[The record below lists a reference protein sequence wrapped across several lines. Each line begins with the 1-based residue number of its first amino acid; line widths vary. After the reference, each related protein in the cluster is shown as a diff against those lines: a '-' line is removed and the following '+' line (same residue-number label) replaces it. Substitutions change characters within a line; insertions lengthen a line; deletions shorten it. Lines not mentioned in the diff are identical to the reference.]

1 MIPALPDLNVW
12 LALSI
17 PQHAHHQAAMSW
29 FQQSGNEAIL
39 LCRSTQQGF
48 LRLLTTEAVTAP
60 YGLAPHGNRKAI
72 ALINGIMDDPRIAFA
87 DEPKQLWLQWMQFA
101 EAKQT
106 SPKLWMDAYLA
117 AFAVAAGYQLVSLDK
132 AFKQFKGLNLK
143 MPG

>member
-17 PQHAHHQAAMSW
+17 PQHAHHPAAMAW
-29 FQQSGNEAIL
+29 FMHGGNGSIL

-48 LRLLTTEAVTAP
+48 LRLLTTAAITTP
-60 YGLAPHGNRKAI
+60 YGLAPHSNRKAI
-72 ALINGIMDDPRIAFA
+72 ALLNGIMEDPRIEFA
-87 DEPKQLWLQWMQFA
+87 EEPKQLWGQWMRFA
-101 EAKQT
+101 DAKQA

-117 AFAVAAGYQLVSLDK
+117 AFALTCGYQLVSLDK

-143 MPG
+143 LLG